1 MELLLINSFNLI
13 LGHSL
18 PHKFLNITENVDK
31 SSHIGAFVHE
41 RVRRDISPAKDYED
55 GQTVESLFHGKRH
68 CRILFAV
75 GTQFDD
81 ISRQYCLKLC
91 SEQTSCQSI
100 LFKEDKLDIGKCHLN
115 TETRYDVPS
124 SLFTCNDKESKFW
137 HYCEK
142 LPDYFLIF
150 NKETGKII
158 TAKDENQVEM
168 SLTEDEESFWFW
180 SRSTIRSKKYPDKV
194 LTVNA
199 PAAGNTDKDIS
210 LGTYKGRDTQKWA
223 NSDYKVKSASGG
235 STDLLLSVNAQNK
248 IIAASVSTDY
258 LQHWSLSLKPSYFI
272 ITSRGSGTALT
283 ADDKNNG
290 RIMMWEYHGEDNQL
304 WFWDDENIRSKKFP
318 DKVLQAGNCQ
328 GAQAT
333 LAIYANNNKLQRWTA
348 DSQDDTIKTLSPIHN
363 YFPKLCVDNFSTDN
377 NTKVIRCRNNRYPND
392 KWTFSSS
399 RMYFFIIHKTNGKV
413 ITASS
418 ETLVNLGN
426 YDLSD
431 EKQWF
436 WDSDVIRSKRYTD
449 RVLTINTRSYIK
461 IGLEKYHGNINQRW
475 IYEDKLMKSKVNNMK
490 LQIKSG
496 RLDASQIS
504 NEKWGV
510 GIAHDYFTV
519 WNKHYGTAL
528 DINQPDLDIVT
539 KPYSDEDSQRWFWDE
554 ENIRSKKYPHKVL
567 TIKPGNQNR
576 LITYITGYDGSPRQN
591 WIHINDTFISDFEGR
606 KLSLRRK
613 KSAKV
618 IACKNCGTKEK
629 IKWGYS
635 SQKINYIG
643 FYHKN
648 TEKVLVWNPNT
659 NFEDAYLEEL
669 KNGEGKYW
677 FWEGANIRSKP
688 NPKCVLTL
696 KRFYWYMIKCDIYR
710 DPPSED
716 HLQTWMFDKDHY
728 VYPQV
733 EGFQLRTMPS
743 KNTIVYGYST
753 PGLARSGGFQMF
765 SPKEVEK
772 QEKEIKESCINK
784 VEAKIY
790 SVVRWIPFVSTLW
803 DLGSSIGYAA
813 AGCKEVAQE
822 RAISLAIGAATDV
835 FTAVTFGAAAAP
847 LAALKT
853 GAKIGIKLGVKAGI
867 KGTISVAKASVKS
880 AIKKAVKLGFKEG
893 LKKAVKKTGVFIAR
907 EIIIDPALFLKNIG
921 KIGKDLL
928 FRPKKSLFQFIKTAQ
943 KRVDNLKKLKKKL
956 IKEGKVKNV
965 CKRAPIC
972 PGRRVTD
979 SKISDATRKFD
990 ELHGTT
996 PEAPEIE
1003 TAAERYLSYSNTK
1016 HNANDPK
1023 DVKDE
1028 VSNLDEYKA
1037 FKRTELELP
1046 EDSPNTIDLI
1056 EKFAVSRYQRKS
1068 TVNRISNALHN
1079 PYSRKF
1085 PFPKKSEE
1093 FKRIKGYREE
1103 VFNEYYHQ
1111 AVLIQSYVKKNPM
1124 AGQRQLTRWEPLS
1137 IPDNYKVGDS
1147 FTSHGFYSTS
1157 KSNNRKRVMIGEE
1170 RKVEARPRV
1179 ITIQTSRS
1187 GSDISGISRHL
1198 SFQEE
1203 VLFPFGTK
1211 FNVVSKQ
1218 ADVEEGH
1225 PITRIVLDEVEPP
1238 N

>member
-1 MELLLINSFNLI
+1 MDLLLINSFNFI

-18 PHKFLNITENVDK
+18 PNRFLNITETIDK
-31 SSHIGAFVHE
+31 SSHIGTFVHE
-41 RVRRDISPAKDYED
+41 RVRRDISPAKDYEE

-81 ISRQYCLKLC
+81 ISRQYCLELC

-100 LFKEDKLDIGKCHLN
+100 LFKEDKLDIGKCHLS

-150 NKETGKII
+150 NKETGKILN
-158 TAKDENQVEM
+158 AKDENQVEM
-168 SLTEDEESFWFW
+168 SLTEDEKSFWFW
-180 SRSTIRSKKYPDKV
+180 SRSTVRSRKYPDKV
-194 LTVNA
+194 LTVNV
-199 PAAGNTDKDIS
+199 PTAGNTDRDIS
-210 LGTYKGRDTQKWA
+210 LGTYKGRDTQKWT
-223 NSDYKVKSASGG
+223 NSDYKVKSISGG
-235 STDLLLSVNAQNK
+235 STDRLLSVNAQNK
-248 IIAASVSTDY
+248 IIAASVSSDY

-272 ITSRGSGTALT
+272 ITSRGSGTVLT

-318 DKVLQAGNCQ
+318 DKVLQAGSCQ
-328 GAQAT
+328 GAQVK
-333 LAIYANNNKLQRWTA
+333 LAVYVNNNKLQSWTA
-348 DSQDDTIKTLSPIHN
+348 DSQDDTIKMLSPIHN
-363 YFPKLCVDNFSTDN
+363 YFPKLCVENFSTNN

-418 ETLVNLGN
+418 QTSVSLGN

-449 RVLTINTRSYIK
+449 RVLTLNTRPYIK
-461 IGLEKYHGNINQRW
+461 VGLEKYHGNINQRW
-475 IYEDKLMKSKVNNMK
+475 IYEDKLIKSKVNDMK
-490 LQIKSG
+490 LQIKNG

-504 NEKWGV
+504 YEKWGV

-528 DINQPDLDIVT
+528 DINQSDLDIIT
-539 KPYSDEDSQRWFWDE
+539 NPYSGEDSQRWFWDE
-554 ENIRSKKYPHKVL
+554 ENIRSKQYPHKVL
-567 TIKPGNQNR
+567 TIKLGNENR
-576 LITYITGYDGSPRQN
+576 VVTYITEYDGSPRQN

-629 IKWGYS
+629 IRWGYS

-648 TEKVLVWNPNT
+648 TEKVLVWNPNA
-659 NFEDAYLEEL
+659 NFKDAYLEEL

-696 KRFYWYMIKCDIYR
+696 KRFYLNWYLVKCDKYR

-716 HLQTWMFDKDHY
+716 FLQRWMFDKDHY
-728 VYPQV
+728 VYPQG
-733 EGFQLRTMPS
+733 EGFQLRTVS
-743 KNTIVYGYST
+743 AKNTIIYGYSI
-753 PGLARSGGFQMF
+753 PGLAPSGGLQMF
-765 SPKEVEK
+765 SPKEAEK
-772 QEKEIKESCINK
+772 QQKEVKESCINK

-790 SVVRWIPFVSTLW
+790 SVIQWIPFISTLW

-835 FTAVTFGAAAAP
+835 LTAVTFGAAAAP

-893 LKKAVKKTGVFIAR
+893 LKKAVKKTGVFIAK
-907 EIIIDPALFLKNIG
+907 ETIIDPALFLKNIG
-921 KIGKDLL
+921 KVAKNLL
-928 FRPKKSLFQFIKTAQ
+928 FRPKKSFLQFIKTAQ

-956 IKEGKVKNV
+956 IKQGKVKNV

-972 PGRRVTD
+972 LGRRVTD
-979 SKISDATRKFD
+979 STISDATRKFD
-990 ELHGTT
+990 ELLGKT

-1003 TAAERYLSYSNTK
+1003 TAAERYISYRNTK
-1016 HNANDPK
+1016 GNN
-1023 DVKDE
+1023 V
-1028 VSNLDEYKA
+1028 VNNLEEYQA
-1037 FKRTELELP
+1037 FKTMELELP
-1046 EDSPNTIDLI
+1046 ANSPDTNNLI

-1068 TVNRISNALHN
+1068 AVNRISNALHN

-1093 FKRIKGYREE
+1093 FKRIKEYPEE
-1103 VFNEYYHQ
+1103 LFNEYYHQ
-1111 AVLIQSYVKKNPM
+1111 AMLIQSYVKKNPM
-1124 AGQRQLTRWEPLS
+1124 AVEEGGFVKLTRWEPLS
-1137 IPDNYKVGDS
+1137 IPDNYKVGGT

-1157 KSNNRKRVMIGEE
+1157 KSNSRRRVMIGEE

-1179 ITIQTSRS
+1179 LTIQMRRS
-1187 GSDISGISRHL
+1187 GSDISGISRYL
-1198 SFQEE
+1198 SHQEE

-1218 ADVEEGH
+1218 ADVEDGH
-1225 PITRIVLDEVEPP
+1225 PITRILLDEILPP
-1238 N
+1238 T

>member
-1 MELLLINSFNLI
+1 MINSFNLI
-13 LGHSL
+13 LGHNL
-18 PHKFLNITENVDK
+18 PKRSSNITKTIDK
-31 SSHIGAFVHE
+31 SSHMLASVHK
-41 RVRRDISPAKDYED
+41 RVRRDTSPAKDYEE
-55 GQTVESLFHGKRH
+55 GQTVESLFLGKRH

-81 ISRQYCLKLC
+81 ISRQYCLELC

-100 LFKEDKLDIGKCHLN
+100 LFKENKLDTGICHLS
-115 TETRYDVPS
+115 TETRYDVPP
-124 SLFTCNDKESKFW
+124 SLFTCNDKESKSW

-150 NKETGKII
+150 NKETGKILN
-158 TAKDENQVEM
+158 AKDENQVEM
-168 SLTEDEESFWFW
+168 SLTEDEKSFWFW

-194 LTVNA
+194 LTVND
-199 PAAGNTDKDIS
+199 PTAGNTDRDIS
-210 LGTYKGRDTQKWA
+210 LGTYKGRDTQKWT
-223 NSDYKVKSASGG
+223 NSDYKVKSISGG
-235 STDLLLSVNAQNK
+235 SIDLFLSVNAQNK
-248 IIAASVSTDY
+248 IIAASVSSDY

-333 LAIYANNNKLQRWTA
+333 LAKYANNNKLQSWAA
-348 DSQDDTIKTLSPIHN
+348 DSQDDTIKVISSIQN

-418 ETLVNLGN
+418 QTSVSLGS

-436 WDSDVIRSKRYTD
+436 WDRDVVRSKRYSD
-449 RVLTINTRSYIK
+449 RVLTINTRSYTK
-461 IGLEKYHGNINQRW
+461 IGLENYHGNINQRW
-475 IYEDKLMKSKVNNMK
+475 IYEDKIMKSKVNNMK
-490 LQIKSG
+490 LQIENG
-496 RLDASQIS
+496 RLGASQIS

-554 ENIRSKKYPHKVL
+554 ENIRSKKYPQKVL

-576 LITYITGYDGSPRQN
+576 LITYITEYNGSPRQN

-648 TEKVLVWNPNT
+648 TEKVLVWNPNA
-659 NFEDAYLEEL
+659 NFKDAYLEEL

-696 KRFYWYMIKCDIYR
+696 KRYISKRWYMVQCDIYR
-710 DPPSED
+710 DPPSKD
-716 HLQTWMFDKDHY
+716 CLQTWMFDKDHY

-733 EGFQLRTMPS
+733 EGFQLRTMS
-743 KNTIVYGYST
+743 AKNTIVYGYPV
-753 PGLARSGGFQMF
+753 PGLEPSGGFQMF

-772 QEKEIKESCINK
+772 QEKEVKESCINK

-790 SVVRWIPFVSTLW
+790 SVVQWIPFISTLW

-822 RAISLAIGAATDV
+822 RAISLAIGAATDIL
-835 FTAVTFGAAAAP
+835 TAVTFGAAAAP

-853 GAKIGIKLGVKAGI
+853 GAKVGIKLGVKAGI
-867 KGTISVAKASVKS
+867 KGAISVAKASVKS
-880 AIKKAVKLGFKEG
+880 AIKKVVKLGFKEG

-907 EIIIDPALFLKNIG
+907 ETIIDPALFLKNIG
-921 KIGKDLL
+921 KIGKNLL
-928 FRPKKSLFQFIKTAQ
+928 FRPKKSLLQFIKTAQ
-943 KRVDNLKKLKKKL
+943 KGVDNLKKLKKKL

-979 SKISDATRKFD
+979 SKISDATLKFD
-990 ELHGTT
+990 ELLGKT
-996 PEAPEIE
+996 PDAPEIE
-1003 TAAERYLSYSNTK
+1003 TAAERYLTYSKTK
-1016 HNANDPK
+1016 RNGDDLEDA
-1023 DVKDE
+1023 KDE
-1028 VSNLDEYKA
+1028 VTNLDEYET
-1037 FKRTELELP
+1037 FKTMELKLP
-1046 EDSPNTIDLI
+1046 ADSENSIDLF

-1093 FKRIKGYREE
+1093 FKRIKEYPEKI
-1103 VFNEYYHQ
+1103 FHEYYHQ

-1137 IPDNYKVGDS
+1137 IPDNYKVGDT

-1187 GSDISGISRHL
+1187 GSDISGISGHL

>member
-1 MELLLINSFNLI
+1 MINSFNLI
-13 LGHSL
+13 LGHNL
-18 PHKFLNITENVDK
+18 PKRSSNITKTIDK
-31 SSHIGAFVHE
+31 SSHMLASVHK
-41 RVRRDISPAKDYED
+41 RVRRDTSPAKDYEE
-55 GQTVESLFHGKRH
+55 GQTVESLFLGKRH

-81 ISRQYCLKLC
+81 ISRQYCLELC

-100 LFKEDKLDIGKCHLN
+100 LFKENKLDTGICHLS
-115 TETRYDVPS
+115 TETRYDVPP
-124 SLFTCNDKESKFW
+124 SLFTCNDKESKSW

-150 NKETGKII
+150 NKETGKILN
-158 TAKDENQVEM
+158 AKDENQVEM
-168 SLTEDEESFWFW
+168 SLTEDEKSFWFW

-194 LTVNA
+194 LTVND
-199 PAAGNTDKDIS
+199 PTAGNTDRDIS
-210 LGTYKGRDTQKWA
+210 LGTYKGRDTQKWT
-223 NSDYKVKSASGG
+223 NSDYKVKSISGG
-235 STDLLLSVNAQNK
+235 SSDLFLSVNAQNK
-248 IIAASVSTDY
+248 IIAASVSSDY

-283 ADDKNNG
+283 ADDKNNV

-333 LAIYANNNKLQRWTA
+333 LAKYANNNKLQSWAA
-348 DSQDDTIKTLSPIHN
+348 DSQDDTIKVISSIQN

-418 ETLVNLGN
+418 QTSVSLGS

-436 WDSDVIRSKRYTD
+436 WDRDVVRSKRYSD
-449 RVLTINTRSYIK
+449 RVLTINTRSYTK
-461 IGLEKYHGNINQRW
+461 IGLENYHGNINQRW
-475 IYEDKLMKSKVNNMK
+475 IYEDKIMKSKVNNMK
-490 LQIKSG
+490 LQIENG
-496 RLDASQIS
+496 RLGASQIS

-554 ENIRSKKYPHKVL
+554 ENIRSKKYPQKVL

-576 LITYITGYDGSPRQN
+576 LITYITEYNGSPRQN

-648 TEKVLVWNPNT
+648 TEKVLVWNPNA
-659 NFEDAYLEEL
+659 NFKDAYLEEL

-696 KRFYWYMIKCDIYR
+696 KRYISKRWYMVQCDIYR
-710 DPPSED
+710 DPPSKD
-716 HLQTWMFDKDHY
+716 CLQTWMFDKDHY

-733 EGFQLRTMPS
+733 EGFQLRTMS
-743 KNTIVYGYST
+743 AKNTIVYGYPV
-753 PGLARSGGFQMF
+753 PGLEPSGGFQMF

-772 QEKEIKESCINK
+772 QEKEVKESCINK

-790 SVVRWIPFVSTLW
+790 SVVQWIPFISTLW

-822 RAISLAIGAATDV
+822 RAISLAIGAATDIL
-835 FTAVTFGAAAAP
+835 TAVTFGAAAAP

-853 GAKIGIKLGVKAGI
+853 GAKVGIKLGVKAGI
-867 KGTISVAKASVKS
+867 KGAISVAKASVKS
-880 AIKKAVKLGFKEG
+880 AIKKVVKLGFKEG

-907 EIIIDPALFLKNIG
+907 ETIIDPALFLKNIG
-921 KIGKDLL
+921 KIGKNLL
-928 FRPKKSLFQFIKTAQ
+928 FRPKKSLLQFIKTAQ
-943 KRVDNLKKLKKKL
+943 KGVDNLKKLKKKL

-979 SKISDATRKFD
+979 SKISDATLKFD
-990 ELHGTT
+990 ELLGKT
-996 PEAPEIE
+996 PDAPEIE
-1003 TAAERYLSYSNTK
+1003 TAAERYLTYSKTK
-1016 HNANDPK
+1016 RNGDDLEDA
-1023 DVKDE
+1023 KDE
-1028 VSNLDEYKA
+1028 VTNLDEYET
-1037 FKRTELELP
+1037 FKTMELKLP
-1046 EDSPNTIDLI
+1046 ADSENSIDLF

-1093 FKRIKGYREE
+1093 FKRIKEYPEKI
-1103 VFNEYYHQ
+1103 FHEYYHQ

-1137 IPDNYKVGDS
+1137 IPDNYKVGDT

-1187 GSDISGISRHL
+1187 GSDISGISGHL